1 MQDRTADDS
10 SHLVAR
16 NPVDDFPNL
25 HAGYLTISIRL
36 GSQARA
42 LAKMARSMERLD
54 QEGGNPFFGTI
65 GLNRNAA
72 QFRPAFSA
80 SFCCS
85 CSTRA

>member
-1 MQDRTADDS
+1 MMQDRTADDS

-25 HAGYLTISIRL
+25 HADYLTISIRL
-36 GSQARA
+36 GSQAHA
-42 LAKMARSMERLD
+42 LTKMARSMERLD

-72 QFRPAFSA
+72 QFRPIFPA
-80 SFCCS
+80 SFCC
-85 CSTRA
+85 

>member
-1 MQDRTADDS
+1 MRNEQVMQDRTADDS

-25 HAGYLTISIRL
+25 HADYLTISIRL
-36 GSQARA
+36 GSQAHA
-42 LAKMARSMERLD
+42 LTKMARSMERLD

-72 QFRPAFSA
+72 QFRPIFPA
-80 SFCCS
+80 SFCC
-85 CSTRA
+85 